1 MAGTR
6 SGSPNNKRSSKT
18 EIRGALL
25 RLRSKCT
32 CPPDYRG
39 SEHSKERT
47 NVNDT
52 RKFAAKRHFLL
63 LGLGSKIKL
72 VSVGRGESNAS
83 SSAKTKG
90 LTTEYRANF
99 LGIFVGV
106 ARRLVSFL
114 SLLQVFRSLGRR
126 EEM

>member
-18 EIRGALL
+18 EIPGALL

-47 NVNDT
+47 NVDDT

-63 LGLGSKIKL
+63 VGLGSKIKL

-83 SSAKTKG
+83 SSAKT
-90 LTTEYRANF
+90 LIT
-99 LGIFVGV
+99 LL
-106 ARRLVSFL
+106 RRLNMNPKYFFFN

>member
-1 MAGTR
+1 MYLNIYKYNILEANYLSCSMYIPEESKIVVVQSTCSKKAGTR

-18 EIRGALL
+18 EIPGALL
-25 RLRSKCT
+25 RLRSK

-52 RKFAAKRHFLL
+52 GNFAAKRHFLM

-72 VSVGRGESNAS
+72 VSVGRGESN
-83 SSAKTKG
+83 K
-90 LTTEYRANF
+90 LWME
-99 LGIFVGV
+99 II
-106 ARRLVSFL
+106 
-114 SLLQVFRSLGRR
+114 
-126 EEM
+126 